1 MTLIKAA
8 KLSDIPPGGRTI
20 VLVGETR
27 VILFNAAGKFY
38 AVEDICSHD
47 EGSLDNGP
55 LEDLE
60 VECPR
65 HGARFDIRT
74 GEATRM
80 PAIAP
85 IRAFPVKVEG
95 DNVLIETNHD

>member
-1 MTLIKAA
+1 MTLVKAA
-8 KLSDIPPGGRTI
+8 KASALPSGSR
-20 VLVGETR
+20 VLVMIGETR

-38 AVEDICSHD
+38 AVEDVCSHD

-55 LEDLE
+55 LEDFE

-74 GEATRM
+74 GAATRM
-80 PAIAP
+80 PAIVP
-85 IRAFPVKVEG
+85 IRTFPVKVEG
-95 DNVLIETNHD
+95 DDVLIEAGHD

>member
-1 MTLIKAA
+1 MTLVKAA
-8 KLSDIPPGGRTI
+8 KLSDIPPGGRAI

-27 VILFNAAGKFY
+27 VILFNTAGKLY
-38 AVEDICSHD
+38 AVEDVCSHD

-55 LEDLE
+55 LEDFD

-85 IRAFPVKVEG
+85 IRTFRVKVEG
-95 DNVLIETNHD
+95 DDVLLETNHD